1 MSILDE
7 TLSTGEI
14 NVGSSNPSSSLL
26 SSSENISTDNLD
38 TNTSE
43 ELDSQQEESVEILA
57 TDNME
62 LAEISLSGDAGVSHT
77 ELEGQINTIGGG
89 IDTVVV
95 GTTPYTVQH
104 PGDNYVTIP
113 DYPTREVLGITE
125 LEDDVEALTER
136 VDALAGDA
144 GEHDLPIYIENG
156 EAREIDALDVEGYVI
171 GRRGVAAHGIADL
184 TEGGGGSGGGGGTV
198 TGAKIG
204 DGERIDPDDDGVL
217 HLPAYPD
224 ATELTARVTDIEENL
239 DIMSL
244 PEYDDTVAH
253 TRGESFR
260 VLVGGKWKGYRM
272 KVSQDAGQESWP
284 WDVAECERL
293 NLYTLSQPL
302 RMRQGTIKTI
312 CK

>member
-1 MSILDE
+1 MFILDE
-7 TLSTGEI
+7 TLSTGGI

-95 GTTPYTVQH
+95 GSTPYTVQH

-113 DYPTREVLGITE
+113 AYPTREDLGITE

-144 GEHDLPIYIENG
+144 GEHDLPIYIKNG
-156 EAREIDALDVEGYVI
+156 EAREIDALDVPGSVT
-171 GRRGVAAHGIADL
+171 GRSGVAAHGIADL
-184 TEGGGGSGGGGGTV
+184 TEGGGGGGTV
-198 TGAKIG
+198 VAAQIG
-204 DGERIDPDDDGVL
+204 DDERINPDDDGVL

-224 ATELTARVTDIEENL
+224 TTELTARVTDIEENL
-239 DIMSL
+239 DIMAL

-260 VLVGGKWKGYRM
+260 VLVDGKWKGYRM
-272 KVSQDAGQESWP
+272 KVSQDAEQESWP
-284 WDVAECERL
+284 WDVAECEKL

-312 CK
+312 CI